1 MCCIVGSINKW
12 VIDKL
17 VYFILVSNEKI
28 RFLLVVFRILWY
40 MVVKELGLLLGL
52 KNGINSIEM
61 EVCFKMVDRSCF
73 VWVGLFIINFCGI
86 SKK

>member
-1 MCCIVGSINKW
+1 M
-12 VIDKL
+12 
-17 VYFILVSNEKI
+17 SNEKI

-73 VWVGLFIINFCGI
+73 V
-86 SKK
+86 